1 MSAIRKTVTIGER
14 QYQLLF
20 SVTIGFIAERKGIR
34 LVLEDTDDKEASF
47 RFFVSLIYLAALNGW
62 EFMSIDDPSLGECPL
77 TAMEVA
83 EWATLNDKEF
93 AEVITFAG
101 NAMAGLCTKDKT
113 EDVKKK

>member
-20 SVTIGFIAERKGIR
+20 SVT
-34 LVLEDTDDKEASF
+34 
-47 RFFVSLIYLAALNGW
+47 LIYLAALNGW

-113 EDVKKK
+113 GDVKKK

>member
-1 MSAIRKTVTIGER
+1 MSAIRKTITIGER

-20 SVTIGFIAERKGIR
+20 SVTIGLIAERKGIR
-34 LVLEDTDDKEASF
+34 LVLEDTNDKEASF

-101 NAMAGLCTKDKT
+101 NAMAGLYTKDKT
-113 EDVKKK
+113 GDVKKK